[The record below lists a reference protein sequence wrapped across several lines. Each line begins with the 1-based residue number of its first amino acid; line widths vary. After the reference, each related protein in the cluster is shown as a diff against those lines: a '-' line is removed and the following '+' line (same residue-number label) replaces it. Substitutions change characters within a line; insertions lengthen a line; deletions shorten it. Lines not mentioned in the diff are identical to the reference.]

1 MKDSPLPLEFAEL
14 SGKVFYVRERIR
26 GREWSSSCP
35 KCGGIPHQN
44 GQFPDRFRMWTKS
57 KIGKPFGWC
66 RACNY
71 KWTSERDYKPDPA
84 RIEAWRQERLEYER
98 QRKAEAEM
106 LARRQAAWE
115 LRNAERLARG
125 EEPLPKRSARN
136 VRLQASTLLAVAA
149 MSLAYR

>member
-1 MKDSPLPLEFAEL
+1 MGQAKARGSKDQRVAEA
-14 SGKVFYVRERIR
+14 VER
-26 GREWSSSCP
+26 
-35 KCGGIPHQN
+35 
-44 GQFPDRFRMWTKS
+44 
-57 KIGKPFGWC
+57 
-66 RACNY
+66 
-71 KWTSERDYKPDPA
+71 A
-84 RIEAWRQERLEYER
+84 RVAEIAHNLRKEAE
-98 QRKAEAEM
+98 RKAEAEM